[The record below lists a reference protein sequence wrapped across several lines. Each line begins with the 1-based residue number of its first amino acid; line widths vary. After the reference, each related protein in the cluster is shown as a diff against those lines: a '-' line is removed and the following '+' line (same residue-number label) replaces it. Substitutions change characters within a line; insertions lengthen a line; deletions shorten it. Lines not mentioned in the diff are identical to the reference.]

1 MADTDILSDA
11 ELETLRGFDTPTIC
25 NALEIVAPE
34 RRLYGYTTE
43 PLVCPYPELK
53 PICGYARTGTIRAT
67 EPSAAAAADQRK
79 KRLSWYEYVAKG
91 GPLPSVIVL
100 HDLDGARAGYGSF
113 WGEVNSHI
121 HRGLGAA
128 GVVTDGSIRDI
139 DMNAKG
145 FQMLARCIMPS
156 HAWIHNV
163 DIGIE
168 VSICGM
174 AVKSGDL
181 VHADRHGAVV
191 IPHAVARKIA
201 GACDLLARREAV
213 LIEAAKKPG
222 FTFEILAKAIADS
235 AEIH

>member
-1 MADTDILSDA
+1 MSNADLLTAA
-11 ELETLRGFDTPTIC
+11 ELEALRAFDTPTIC

-34 RRLYGYTTE
+34 RRLYGYTVE
-43 PLVCPYPELK
+43 PLVCPYPDLK
-53 PICGYARTGTIRAT
+53 PMVGYARTGTVRAT
-67 EPSAAAAADQRK
+67 EPSSMAPADQRK
-79 KRLSWYEYVAKG
+79 HRQDWYEYVAKG
-91 GPLPSVIVL
+91 GPTPSIIVL

-113 WGEVNSHI
+113 WGEVNTHI

-139 DMNAKG
+139 DMNAPG
-145 FQMLARCIMPS
+145 FQMLAKCIMPS

-163 DIGIE
+163 GIGVD

-191 IPHAVARKIA
+191 IPHAVARKIV

-213 LIEAAKKPG
+213 LIEASKKPD
-222 FTFEILAKAIADS
+222 FSFEILKKAMADS